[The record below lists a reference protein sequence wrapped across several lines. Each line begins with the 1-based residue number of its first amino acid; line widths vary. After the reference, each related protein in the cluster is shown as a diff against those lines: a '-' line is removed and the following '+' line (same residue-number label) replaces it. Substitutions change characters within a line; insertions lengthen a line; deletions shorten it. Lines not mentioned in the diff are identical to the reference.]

1 MNAVV
6 VAALAF
12 VGYIVAYRF
21 YGRYISRRL
30 FGLRDTT
37 DVPAHKQKDGI
48 DFVPTQRE
56 VLLGHHFTTISGVGP
71 IVGPALGVIW
81 GWVPALLWVVFGS
94 IFVGA
99 VHDFGALVISARQ
112 QGRSIGEVSRTLLS
126 PTVRTVFMLIIA
138 VLLWVV
144 LAIFAFVIALLFVM
158 YPTSV
163 VPIWLEIPIA
173 FWLGWAMYRKKWAV
187 KWCALAA
194 VVMMY
199 ATVYLGTQYP
209 VSFDVAEGHG
219 VEGSAEEAVKAAKE
233 ALQRNAW
240 EARKVPGVKVV
251 KGKFHPRAMKKAA
264 PTFPAA
270 RIPLLLSHWKVT
282 ATKTLTK
289 PQQPPRTIKET
300 FYGQP
305 LRCLFKDKVGKA
317 LLAVTLKTDNGERLA
332 LKAGKQRLADGA
344 EAEIKLEFQP
354 SGKVLEKGA
363 WTPLCEVVEKNN
375 KRRFYLFKAEYVR
388 LQTHPDAVV
397 LWIVLLLVYIYA
409 ASTLPVHW
417 LLQPRDYINS
427 HELYVAM
434 GLVAIGLFASAPVI
448 VAPAFNTSV
457 VGAPAFFPF
466 LFVIIACGAVSGFHA
481 LAASGTTVKQL
492 SNEKDALPVGYGA
505 MLLEAVLATLV
516 ILACTAGF
524 PSLKAWLGHYASW
537 GAAQGLGAKLS
548 AFING
553 SCSFIETLGVP
564 FDLAAA
570 ILAVLVVSFAATT
583 LDSACRIQRYLIAEL
598 AQDANIPLLPNR
610 YVASL
615 VAVATAAVL
624 AFVEGSGKGGLI
636 LWPLFG
642 TVNQLL
648 AALVFVV
655 ITIYLLKRGIKTP
668 LVFLP
673 MLFLIVTTTWALL
686 TKIVDFWKGQNWLL
700 FGVGVA
706 VALIEAVMLVEAARA
721 LARNWKAPNTNL
733 PDD

>member
-1 MNAVV
+1 MSAIV
-6 VAALAF
+6 VAVLAF
-12 VGYIVAYRF
+12 VGYILAYRF

-37 DVPAHKQKDGI
+37 DVPAHKQKDGV
-48 DFVPTQRE
+48 DFVPTSRE

-94 IFVGA
+94 IFIGA

-112 QGRSIGEVSRTLLS
+112 QGRSIGEVSKTLLS
-126 PTVRTVFMLIIA
+126 PAVRTVFMLIIA

-173 FWLGWAMYRKKWAV
+173 FWLGWAMYKRKWSV

-209 VSFDVAEGHG
+209 VSFDVAEGYG
-219 VEGSAEEAVKAAKE
+219 VEAGTEEAALAAKE
-233 ALQRNAW
+233 ALQRGSLE
-240 EARKVPGVKVV
+240 EARKVVGAKVA
-251 KGKFHPRAMKKAA
+251 KQKFHPRAMKKAA

-270 RIPLLLSHWKVT
+270 RIPLLLSQWKLTVVE
-282 ATKTLTK
+282 TLTR
-289 PQQPPRTIKET
+289 PQQPPKTTKKT
-300 FYGQP
+300 FLGQP
-305 LRCLFKDKVGKA
+305 LRCVFKDKVGGA
-317 LLAVTLKTDNGERLA
+317 LLAVVLKTGGGERLD
-332 LKAGKQRLADGA
+332 LKAGKEKLANGT
-344 EAEIKLEFQP
+344 EREVKLKFQP

-363 WTPLCEVVEKNN
+363 WTPLCEVVSKNN

-388 LQTHPDAVV
+388 LLTHPDAVV
-397 LWIVLLLVYIYA
+397 LWIVLLLIYIYV

-466 LFVIIACGAVSGFHA
+466 LFVVIACGAISGFHA

-516 ILACTAGF
+516 LIACTAGF

-537 GAAQGLGAKLS
+537 GTAQGLGAKLS

-583 LDSACRIQRYLIAEL
+583 LDSACRIQRYVVAEL
-598 AQDANIPLLPNR
+598 AQDAKIPVLPNR
-610 YVASL
+610 YAASL
-615 VAVATAAVL
+615 FAVATAAIL
-624 AFVEGSGKGGLI
+624 AFIEGSGKGGLI

-648 AALVFVV
+648 AGLVFVV

-668 LVFLP
+668 LVFVP
-673 MLFLIVTTTWALL
+673 MLFLIVTTTWALVV
-686 TKIVDFWKGQNWLL
+686 KIVDFGRGHNWLL
-700 FGVGVA
+700 FGVGIV
-706 VALIEAVMLVEAARA
+706 VALIEAVMLVEAAIA
-721 LARNWKAPNTNL
+721 FARNWRTPKTNSF
-733 PDD
+733 

>member
-1 MNAVV
+1 MSAIV
-6 VAALAF
+6 VAVLAF
-12 VGYIVAYRF
+12 VGYILAYRF

-37 DVPAHKQKDGI
+37 DVPAHKQKDGV
-48 DFVPTQRE
+48 DFVPTSRE

-94 IFVGA
+94 IFIGA

-112 QGRSIGEVSRTLLS
+112 QGRSIGEVSKTLLS
-126 PTVRTVFMLIIA
+126 PAVRTVFMLIIA

-173 FWLGWAMYRKKWAV
+173 FWLGWAMYKRKWSV

-194 VVMMY
+194 VAMMY

-209 VSFDVAEGHG
+209 VSFDVAEGYG
-219 VEGSAEEAVKAAKE
+219 VEAGTEEAALAAKE
-233 ALQRNAW
+233 ALQRGSFE
-240 EARKVPGVKVV
+240 EARKVVGAKVA
-251 KGKFHPRAMKKAA
+251 KQKFHPRAMKKAA

-270 RIPLLLSHWKVT
+270 RIPLLLSQWKLTVVE
-282 ATKTLTK
+282 TLTR
-289 PQQPPRTIKET
+289 PQQPPKTTKKT
-300 FYGQP
+300 FLGQP
-305 LRCLFKDKVGKA
+305 LRCVFKDKVGGA
-317 LLAVTLKTDNGERLA
+317 LLAVVLKTGGGERLD
-332 LKAGKQRLADGA
+332 LKAGKEKLANGA
-344 EAEIKLEFQP
+344 EREVKLKFQP

-363 WTPLCEVVEKNN
+363 WTPLCEVVSKND

-388 LQTHPDAVV
+388 LLTHPDAVV
-397 LWIVLLLVYIYA
+397 LWIVLLLIYIYV

-466 LFVIIACGAVSGFHA
+466 LFVIIACGAISGFHA

-516 ILACTAGF
+516 IMACTAGF
-524 PSLKAWLGHYASW
+524 PSLKAWLEHYASW

-583 LDSACRIQRYLIAEL
+583 LDSACRIQRYVVAEL
-598 AQDANIPLLPNR
+598 AQDAKIPVLPNR

-615 VAVATAAVL
+615 FAVATAAIL
-624 AFVEGSGKGGLI
+624 AFIEGSGKGGLI

-648 AALVFVV
+648 AGLVFVV

-673 MLFLIVTTTWALL
+673 MLFLIVTTTWALVV
-686 TKIVDFWKGQNWLL
+686 KIIDFGRGHNWLL
-700 FGVGVA
+700 FGVGIA

-721 LARNWKAPNTNL
+721 FARNWRTPKTNSF
-733 PDD
+733 

>member
-1 MNAVV
+1 MSAIV
-6 VAALAF
+6 VAVLAF
-12 VGYIVAYRF
+12 VGYILAYRF

-37 DVPAHKQKDGI
+37 DVPAHKQKDGV
-48 DFVPTQRE
+48 DFVPTSRE

-94 IFVGA
+94 IFIGA

-112 QGRSIGEVSRTLLS
+112 QGRSIGEVSKTLLS
-126 PTVRTVFMLIIA
+126 PAVRTVFMLIIA

-173 FWLGWAMYRKKWAV
+173 FWLGWAMYKRKWSV

-209 VSFDVAEGHG
+209 VSFDVAEGYG
-219 VEGSAEEAVKAAKE
+219 VEAETEEAALAAKE
-233 ALQRNAW
+233 ALQRGSLE
-240 EARKVPGVKVV
+240 EARKVVGAKVA
-251 KGKFHPRAMKKAA
+251 KQKFHPRAMKKAA

-270 RIPLLLSHWKVT
+270 RIPLLLSQWKLTVVE
-282 ATKTLTK
+282 TLTR
-289 PQQPPRTIKET
+289 PQQPPKTTKKT
-300 FYGQP
+300 FLGQP
-305 LRCLFKDKVGKA
+305 LRCVFKDKVGGA
-317 LLAVTLKTDNGERLA
+317 LLAVVLKTGGGERLD
-332 LKAGKQRLADGA
+332 LKAGKEKLANGT
-344 EAEIKLEFQP
+344 EREVKLKFQP

-363 WTPLCEVVEKNN
+363 WTPLCEVVSKNN

-388 LQTHPDAVV
+388 LLTHPDAVV
-397 LWIVLLLVYIYA
+397 LWIVLLLIYIYV

-466 LFVIIACGAVSGFHA
+466 LFVIIACGAISGFHA

-516 ILACTAGF
+516 IMACTAGF
-524 PSLKAWLGHYASW
+524 PSLKAWLEHYASW

-583 LDSACRIQRYLIAEL
+583 LDSACRIQRYVVAEL
-598 AQDANIPLLPNR
+598 AQDAKIPVLPNR

-615 VAVATAAVL
+615 FAVATAAIL
-624 AFVEGSGKGGLI
+624 AFIEGSGKGGLI

-648 AALVFVV
+648 AGLVFVV

-673 MLFLIVTTTWALL
+673 MLFLIVTTTWALVV
-686 TKIVDFWKGQNWLL
+686 KIIDFGRGHNWLL
-700 FGVGVA
+700 FGVGIA

-721 LARNWKAPNTNL
+721 FARNWRTPKTNSF
-733 PDD
+733 